1 MNLKITRDADAFI
14 CVLYREYLSARKS
27 GRTIEQAQFFEDDI
41 NIQSRFFPKWHLEDI
56 THLCFYLEEKGLL
69 DVFEAD
75 VRAYKV
81 YLSDAGIVYMESRFP
96 DGIAQVLS
104 TIATLA
110 SLVAA
115 WV

>member
-1 MNLKITRDADAFI
+1 MNLRITHDADAFI

-27 GRTIEQAQFFEDDI
+27 GETIERAQYFEDDI
-41 NIQSRFFPKWHLEDI
+41 SIQTRFFPKWHLADI

-69 DVFEAD
+69 DVFEGD
-75 VRAYKV
+75 DRAYRV
-81 YLSDAGIVYMESRFP
+81 CLSDDGIVYMESRFP
-96 DGIAQVLS
+96 DGFSQVLAA
-104 TIATLA
+104 IAKLA